1 MSEYWYIERGLL
13 ILDSNYFIL
22 ENGNGIQVYQELVI
36 FNHFVQF
43 KSLTFNFL
51 ITSPENENY
60 PILGPVTFQFQSD
73 WYLFAISFFYTYTT
87 TKIGLFKTCPNPE
100 LAFEMI

>member
-1 MSEYWYIERGLL
+1 MEVCPESLGAKSEYWYIEHGLL

-51 ITSPENENY
+51 ITSREN
-60 PILGPVTFQFQSD
+60 
-73 WYLFAISFFYTYTT
+73 
-87 TKIGLFKTCPNPE
+87 
-100 LAFEMI
+100 